1 MTLAFLLKQTLDV
14 DCQEVWENKRTQ
26 TPVRVFRMRM
36 NLMGL
41 SLREVVAV
49 LDWLAVRNGIEGAN
63 GEEEA
68 REVKEPPRP
77 TGYQQFQ
84 VNRNDLSGE

>member
-1 MTLAFLLKQTLDV
+1 MTLANLLKQTLDV
-14 DCQEVWENKRTQ
+14 DYEDVRENERTP
-26 TPVRVFRMRM
+26 TPVRVFGVHL

-49 LDWLAVRNGIEGAN
+49 LDWLGVRNGIEGAN

-68 REVKEPPRP
+68 RVVKEPPRP
-77 TGYQQFQ
+77 TGYQRFQ

>member
-1 MTLAFLLKQTLDV
+1 MTLADLLKQRLDV
-14 DCQEVWENKRTQ
+14 DCEDVWVNERTP
-26 TPVRVFRMRM
+26 TPVRVFGARM

-41 SLREVVAV
+41 SLREIVAV

-68 REVKEPPRP
+68 RVVKEPPRP
-77 TGYQQFQ
+77 TGYQRLQ
-84 VNRNDLSGE
+84 VNRNDLSRE